1 LRAVSNSRLEGRP
14 FKIRCMRFT
23 GNVMRFQPGCG
34 LVFVWLLA
42 SACSSF
48 AQSAIVQKTA
58 TFSPGKFPTFTFQEL
73 LDLSKDE
80 PLSAGL
86 DAKLSSVLHS
96 AVLDNSY
103 TGKPSTR
110 IQLKTAGPALRVAEW
125 NIERG
130 ENFDWVV
137 LALND
142 SKRLRTLAHKDDPK
156 ISTAALDKATAEAKN
171 LSQSD
176 ILILNEVDWGMG
188 RSGYRDVARALASAL
203 HMNYVYGVEFA
214 EVDPLKLGTDQL
226 TAEDVGN
233 DEELEKELNAELR
246 ADATR
251 YKGLHGSAILSRY
264 PISNVSVLRLP
275 VCHDWFGEEVHSV
288 SKIEQGKR
296 LGSDKIFLEKIERE
310 IRRGGRIAILAD
322 LKISDIP
329 GGTLT
334 VVDAH
339 LENKCTPECRRK
351 QLDAILDSIEGV
363 KTPLVLAGDLNTTG
377 ADASHLSVAY
387 IAKSKVKDYR
397 FWLQQAVMWGTPLPS
412 TFALNYFKNF
422 NDPSAMD
429 IKVLGNNKEA
439 ALFNL
444 LERFRF
450 DDGGRFDFR
459 GDPLRTLNGKGGRL
473 SDSNQRARKGFVYTF
488 ALPRSFKGLVGRYRL
503 DWLFVKPAYDDRRLT
518 DALAPWQPRTMIDL
532 NAVPSEKISDHAP
545 ITVDLPVRPT
555 KNQRR
560 SAP

>member
-1 LRAVSNSRLEGRP
+1 
-14 FKIRCMRFT
+14 MRYT
-23 GNVMRFQPGCG
+23 ARFG
-34 LVFVWLLA
+34 LVFAALLA
-42 SACSSF
+42 CACSCRAQQAAIPKTNVF
-48 AQSAIVQKTA
+48 A
-58 TFSPGKFPTFTFQEL
+58 PGKFPTFTFPEL
-73 LDLSKDE
+73 VTLSKDE
-80 PLSAGL
+80 PLPPTL
-86 DAKLSSVLHS
+86 DAKLSSILDS

-103 TGKPSTR
+103 PVAAPTR
-110 IQLKTAGPALRVAEW
+110 IQVKGAGPALRIAEW

-137 LALND
+137 LALRD
-142 SKRLRTLAHKDDPK
+142 GKRFRTRVQKDNPR
-156 ISTAALDKATAEAKN
+156 ISAKALDSASAEAKN

-176 ILILNEVDWGMG
+176 VLILNEVDWGMG
-188 RSGYRDVARALASAL
+188 RSGYRDVAHALASAL
-203 HMNYVYGVEFA
+203 KMNYVYGVEFA

-233 DEELEKELNAELR
+233 DKELQQELNGELKSDP
-246 ADATR
+246 AR

-275 VCHDWFGEEVHSV
+275 LCHDWFADEVRSV
-288 SKIEQGKR
+288 SKVEKGKR

-351 QLDAILDSIEGV
+351 QMNTILERIHQV

-377 ADASHLSVAY
+377 SDASHLSIGY
-387 IAKSKVKDYR
+387 IAKSKLKDYR
-397 FWLQQAVMWGTPLPS
+397 FWAQQAVMWGTPLPS

-439 ALFNL
+439 ALFNV

-450 DDGGRFDFR
+450 DDGGRFDYR

-473 SDSNQRARKGFVYTF
+473 SDSNQRALKGFVSTF
-488 ALPRSFKGLVGRYRL
+488 SLPRSFKGLLGRYRL
-503 DWLFVKPAYDDRRLT
+503 DWFLVKPAYDDERLT
-518 DALAPWQPRTMIDL
+518 DALAPWRPRTMIDL
-532 NAVPSEKISDHAP
+532 NTSPTERISDHAP
-545 ITVDLPVRPT
+545 ITVDLPVHPPIA
-555 KNQRR
+555 Q
-560 SAP
+560 